1 MLWIGLPLPRSNKWA
16 APWSS
21 VAAHQGSPIRIVG
34 MSLLFCLAAC
44 SSVASMSEEGSPGQF
59 AWRHQRAVE
68 DANIIIMQGM
78 NRARTDSEWFAKQ
91 P

>member
-1 MLWIGLPLPRSNKWA
+1 VDWLAVAEKQQKA

-68 DANIIIMQGM
+68 DANIIMQGM